1 MKTEKLLLNRNLLES
16 IESERKFTLSL
27 MERDNADEID
37 AIIRKILCT
46 LKPGPPILSIINS
59 DGGSV
64 MEGLKIHDCFKI
76 SPSPVIGLVVGR
88 ATSAALIALQGCS
101 HKLATPHSRM
111 LVHEPFDVPEIKK
124 ILRDTNIASYARYL
138 KGRQK
143 EVIIRSELQT
153 KLFSKIMKLTIAQT
167 REFIKEERIIFPRE
181 AKKLGWIDKVIEF

>member
-1 MKTEKLLLNRNLLES
+1 MKIEKLLLNRNLLES

-37 AIIRKILCT
+37 EIVRKILCH
-46 LKPGPPILSIINS
+46 LKPGPPILAVINS
-59 DGGSV
+59 DGGSI
-64 MEGLKIHDCFKI
+64 MEGLKVHDCFKI
-76 SPSPVIGLVVGR
+76 SPSPVIGLVIGR

-101 HKLATPHSRM
+101 YKLAVPHAR
-111 LVHEPFDVPEIKK
+111 LCIHEPFDAPEMK
-124 ILRDTNIASYARYL
+124 ITRYTNIASCARYF

-143 EVIIRSELQT
+143 EVVLRSDMMT

-181 AKKLGWIDKVIEF
+181 AKKLGWIDKVIDF